1 MNFALGTIIL
11 AGQEEA
17 AIRVGDQAYTV
28 RDIARVLQI
37 DLPVTVFDLL
47 NHWHDVLPRL
57 EGVAATISQGKV
69 DVPAR
74 SLANVTIAKPV
85 HARKVFCVGANYA
98 DHLREMGDP
107 GRRKPGQPP
116 FFFMKPA
123 STAICGP
130 GDSVRI
136 PNGCK
141 NFDWEGEVV
150 VVFGKGGKD
159 ISPDAALEHI
169 AGYTLGIDFT
179 ARDQFEAPELLF
191 RFNFALGKCQD
202 NTAPVGP
209 WIVPF
214 KGVNG
219 ANLAF
224 SLAVNGV
231 QKQSSSTRMMLYT
244 LQEQIVE
251 ISRRI
256 AIEPGD
262 LLFTGTPSGV
272 GRPRGERIHH
282 GDTVTVTGD
291 VIGQLAVRVFASGYE
306 GRAAGENA

>member
-1 MNFALGTIIL
+1 MSFALGTIVL
-11 AGQEEA
+11 GEREEA
-17 AIRVGDQAYTV
+17 ALRIGAQAYTI
-28 RDIARVLQI
+28 RDIAQALKI
-37 DLPVTVFDLL
+37 DLPDTVLGLL
-47 NHWHDVLPRL
+47 NHWSDVLPRL
-57 EGVAATISQGKV
+57 EGAAAAIGKGKV
-69 DVPAR
+69 HVAGRDLADVKLAQPVR
-74 SLANVTIAKPV
+74 S
-85 HARKVFCVGANYA
+85 RKVYCVGANYA
-98 DHLREMGDP
+98 DHLLEMGASDAH
-107 GRRKPGQPP
+107 KPGQPP

-130 GDSVRI
+130 GDTVRI
-136 PNGCK
+136 PDGCE

-150 VVFGKGGKD
+150 VVFGKGGKN
-159 ISPDAALEHI
+159 ISPDKALEHI

-209 WIVPF
+209 WIAPSSSVDGTDLP
-214 KGVNG
+214 
-219 ANLAF
+219 F

-244 LQEQIVE
+244 LQEQIAE

-262 LLFTGTPSGV
+262 LLFTGTPAGV

-282 GDTVTVTGD
+282 GDTVAVTGD
-291 VIGQLAVRVFASGYE
+291 VIGRLVVRVLANG
-306 GRAAGENA
+306 ND